1 MGETLILLLH
11 QGCLPDSSIEFTE
24 GEQIYDGSNQYCGM
38 PTKNTVASDERV
50 FDIIGALKRETTAG
64 VTELAEALDMPKST
78 VHAHLSTMMDCG
90 YVVQTDSKKY
100 RLSLQFLDVG
110 MEVRETQAMYDEVVP
125 KLDELA
131 EETNEKAW
139 WVVEENGQA
148 VFLAKSMGSRAIRTN
163 SRIGQHTELY
173 KLAAGMAILPVL
185 PDERCERVL
194 DSYDFPLPDGRSR
207 EDLEAELDEIAD
219 RGVAYG
225 TEQFLKGVTGVGAPL
240 TDNSGNVYGAISI
253 SGPVDRLDDR
263 VENEFADLVR
273 GISGELRVNLSYR

>member
-1 MGETLILLLH
+1 VPI
-11 QGCLPDSSIEFTE
+11 
-24 GEQIYDGSNQYCGM
+24 
-38 PTKNTVASDERV
+38 KNTVASDERV
-50 FDIIGALKRETTAG
+50 FDIIGALKRETTVG
-64 VTELAEALDMPKST
+64 VTELAEHLDMPKST
-78 VHAHLSTMMDCG
+78 VHAHLSAMVDSG

-110 MEVRETQAMYDEVVP
+110 MEVREAQAMYDEVVP

-148 VFLAKSMGSRAIRTN
+148 VFLAKSMGSRAIQTN

-173 KLAAGMAILPVL
+173 RLAAGMAILSAL
-185 PDERCERVL
+185 PDGRRETIL
-194 DSYDFPLPDGRSR
+194 GSYDFPLPDGRTR
-207 EDLEAELDEIAD
+207 EELETEIDEIAD

-225 TEQFLKGVTGVGAPL
+225 AEQFLKGVTGVGAPL

-253 SGPVDRLDDR
+253 YGPVDRLGDR
-263 VENEFADLVR
+263 VENEFTDLVR
-273 GISGELRVNLSYR
+273 GISGELRVNLSYQ